1 MDLANGR
8 HGAPNG
14 GVAAG
19 AEETVVRRRKQME
32 LVREAIHGL
41 LDERR
46 RDCQGEE
53 KGLAARQQLQEE
65 EEGLLSSL
73 LTKLDALEG
82 DPDSGISEPR
92 SLHPNHQPRKGESS
106 DEEVGLADVAKDLN
120 KIKRQNTVTHLLLG
134 AVIVLTAVWQ
144 VNEVS
149 FLLWVQRKLSN
160 PFKSLGDMIKSSLTL
175 KGRKPMIESSPLPP
189 VGVPDIS
196 RADLPMLVIG
206 STEDMDR

>member
-73 LTKLDALEG
+73 LTKVHSCSC
-82 DPDSGISEPR
+82 P
-92 SLHPNHQPRKGESS
+92 
-106 DEEVGLADVAKDLN
+106 
-120 KIKRQNTVTHLLLG
+120 VTLR
-134 AVIVLTAVWQ
+134 VWI
-144 VNEVS
+144 VS
-149 FLLWVQRKLSN
+149 FSGCQV
-160 PFKSLGDMIKSSLTL
+160 
-175 KGRKPMIESSPLPP
+175 
-189 VGVPDIS
+189 
-196 RADLPMLVIG
+196 ADAERVY
-206 STEDMDR
+206 